1 MTRNEVGTMNHNF
14 TGQMLLDDARRL
26 TVDAERLS
34 HVVEL
39 VEYLDRRVGDPDS
52 RRVIRQLR
60 EMRTRNEEL
69 ARRLKLVAMELQDPH
84 ERDRVRRLDEVM
96 EAYSN
101 ERAATFEAMGGGA

>member
-52 RRVIRQLR
+52 RRVIRQLCHR
-60 EMRTRNEEL
+60 ALQNQPLMG
-69 ARRLKLVAMELQDPH
+69 ASKPAMTL
-84 ERDRVRRLDEVM
+84 
-96 EAYSN
+96 
-101 ERAATFEAMGGGA
+101 GGFSSTV